1 MSDNIQPQ
9 KITIDGTEYNLD
21 KLSDNAKKQLVHIQF
36 VDNQLQQLNNE
47 LAVADTARIGYTN
60 ALKGE
65 LSKTSDTKVSNDPKN
80 KDWRYRIW
88 IANISDNAK
97 ATLASLQFADQHINE
112 LKNMSAILQRAKNS
126 YMDSIKKEILAQK
139 AGVLLNSE

>member
-21 KLSDNAKKQLVHIQF
+21 ALSDTAKKQLVHIQF

-65 LSKTSDTKVSNDPKN
+65 LSKTNDGESK
-80 KDWRYRIW
+80 
-88 IANISDNAK
+88 
-97 ATLASLQFADQHINE
+97 
-112 LKNMSAILQRAKNS
+112 
-126 YMDSIKKEILAQK
+126 
-139 AGVLLNSE
+139 